1 MLLRSTE
8 GSIYRSDSTDGGV
21 SWCPPYDT
29 GLPNN
34 NSGIDLDRLPNGWLV
49 LACNPVAD
57 NWGARTPM
65 SLLVSRDNGVS
76 WDKLL
81 DLDSGKGEFA
91 YPAVVASGPQLHVCL
106 LYTSPFS
113 ICSPPP
119 PTASPF
125 FWRSSPSP
133 WPEGAGGTGW
143 QAVCSWPA
151 PWAPIRPM

>member
-1 MLLRSTE
+1 MTRA
-8 GSIYRSDSTDGGV
+8 GAAAP
-21 SWCPPYDT
+21 CPPYDT

-91 YPAVVASGPQLHVCL
+91 YPAVVASGPQLHVTYTWKRENIAYWQIL
-106 LYTSPFS
+106 LGDAALPV
-113 ICSPPP
+113 
-119 PTASPF
+119 
-125 FWRSSPSP
+125 
-133 WPEGAGGTGW
+133 GATMKKG
-143 QAVCSWPA
+143 V
-151 PWAPIRPM
+151 

>member
-1 MLLRSTE
+1 MEQSFHGRGVIQPTLWESSPGTVHMLLRSTE

-91 YPAVVASGPQLHVCL
+91 YPAVVASGPQLHVTYTWKRENIAYWQIL
-106 LYTSPFS
+106 LGDAALPV
-113 ICSPPP
+113 
-119 PTASPF
+119 
-125 FWRSSPSP
+125 
-133 WPEGAGGTGW
+133 GATMKKG
-143 QAVCSWPA
+143 V
-151 PWAPIRPM
+151 